1 MRNFFKTVAI
11 VTVFSVCE
19 KFLGFIYRIYLSRSI
34 GAEGI
39 GLYQVALSVFGLIY
53 TVCCSG
59 TPVTVSRFMAKY
71 RAEGDENK
79 VAKIISAGIF
89 FVLSLSIPACIIFF
103 FFSGRMA
110 FLFTDLRCVKIFAVI
125 IPGLAFTSVYSVLR
139 GVFWGNKDFLPYSII
154 ELLEEVCM
162 ILVGIFLIERA
173 KDLYQG
179 AYFAGVAV
187 LISFLF
193 SFTLA
198 VTTFILRKNRL
209 SNPKGQ
215 FKVLLSSAL
224 PVTAMR
230 TANSFTSSLV
240 SIILPLSLVKCGI
253 TNAQAMSQL
262 GSAMGQAIPL
272 LSIPTTLIG
281 SFTLVLVPEVSE
293 NYYCNRHVLLKNDI
307 EKAIK
312 FTTLLTCLFVPLFTV
327 CGKEIGI
334 VVFGGHGSG
343 EFLTASAFLM
353 IFMGLSSITTS
364 MLNCMGAEN
373 KTLIIFT
380 ISGFGMLLSVWL
392 LPRFMGVYSLIVGF
406 AIIYGLTTLFNLIL
420 LNRRCKL
427 KPQYLKFMLLCFVL
441 LIPSSF
447 LCFMIKKL
455 ITASVGNLLSILVCS
470 VITTAFSM
478 LIYFGFN
485 LIDIGFFRRNFK
497 LKNSKKL
504 IRNKK
509 TAKI

>member
-1 MRNFFKTVAI
+1 MKNFFKTVAL

-53 TVCCSG
+53 TLCCSG
-59 TPVTVSRFMAKY
+59 TPVTVSRYMAKY
-71 RAEGDENK
+71 RAEGNENK
-79 VAKIISAGIF
+79 VAKIITAGII
-89 FVLSLSIPACIIFF
+89 FVLSLSIPACLIFLF
-103 FFSGRMA
+103 FGGCMH
-110 FLFTDLRCVKIFAVI
+110 FLFTDLRCAKIFTII
-125 IPGLAFTSVYSVLR
+125 IPGLTFTSVYSVMR

-173 KDLYQG
+173 KNLYQG

-193 SFTLA
+193 SFILS

-209 SNPKGQ
+209 TNPSGQ
-215 FKVLLSSAL
+215 FKILLSSAL

-230 TANSFTSSLV
+230 TASSFTGSLV
-240 SIILPLSLVKCGI
+240 SVILPLSLVKSGI

-281 SFTLVLVPEVSE
+281 AFTLVLVPEISE
-293 NYYCNRHVLLKNDI
+293 NYYRKNHIPLKNDI

-312 FTTLLTCLFVPLFTV
+312 FTTLLTCLFVPVFTV
-327 CGKEIGI
+327 CGREIGI
-334 VVFGGHGSG
+334 IVFGGHGSG

-353 IFMGLSSITTS
+353 IFMGLSAITTS
-364 MLNCMGAEN
+364 MLNSMGAEN
-373 KTLIIFT
+373 KTLLIFAL
-380 ISGFGMLLSVWL
+380 SGLGMLLAVWL
-392 LPRFMGVYSLIVGF
+392 LPKFIGIYSLIIGF
-406 AIIYGLTTLFNLIL
+406 TIIYGATTLFNLIL
-420 LNRRCKL
+420 INKKCNV
-427 KPQYLKFMLLCFVL
+427 KPQYIKFMLLCFLL
-441 LIPSSF
+441 LIPSSL
-447 LCFMIKKL
+447 LCFMIKSL
-455 ITASVGNLLSILVCS
+455 ITARVGNILSLLICS
-470 VITTAFSM
+470 VVTTIFSA
-478 LIYFGFN
+478 LTYFGFN
-485 LIDIGFFRRNFK
+485 LVSIDFIKRNFNHK
-497 LKNSKKL
+497 KTKKL

-509 TAKI
+509 TAKT